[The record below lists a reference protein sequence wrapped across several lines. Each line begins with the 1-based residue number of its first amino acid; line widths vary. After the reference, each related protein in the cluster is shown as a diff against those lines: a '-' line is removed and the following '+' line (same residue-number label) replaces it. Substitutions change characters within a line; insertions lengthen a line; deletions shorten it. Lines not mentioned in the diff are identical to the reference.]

1 MELIDT
7 MLKKTTNFIK
17 GRHVLGIQDTT
28 ELNYQ
33 AHVNR
38 VRGLGTVGNGTDA
51 GLFLHPMLVVDAQE
65 GTCLGI
71 AGIKQWLRTEAAQK
85 EYPKQPIEE
94 KESYRWL
101 ETAQKSQ
108 EILSEADQVTIIAD
122 RESDIYEEWCRIP
135 NRHTHLLT
143 RACRDR
149 KLSNKWRLFDYV
161 SQLEVKGIYEI
172 KVPERIGK
180 RSAHTARLEIRYD
193 EIVILKPRKCSDKTA
208 PKKIQL
214 RVIDVREL
222 SETVIGKEAPIHWCL
237 LTTHVIE
244 SEEDALQIVNWYCQR
259 WNIEQL
265 FRTLKRQGLDIESSQ
280 VETGEGLLKLSLLAL
295 NAALQIMQLTLS
307 RKGKDQDIAI
317 IFTEK
322 ECRILSAVQK
332 RLEGKTEKQK
342 NPYCSKQLSWAAWI
356 IARLG
361 GWKGYASE
369 SPPGPITMSRGLRQF
384 KTLFDGWQLA
394 EMCA

>member
-180 RSAHTARLEIRYD
+180 RSTHTARLEIRYD

-208 PKKIQL
+208 PK
-214 RVIDVREL
+214 R
-222 SETVIGKEAPIHWCL
+222 
-237 LTTHVIE
+237 
-244 SEEDALQIVNWYCQR
+244 
-259 WNIEQL
+259 
-265 FRTLKRQGLDIESSQ
+265 SSY
-280 VETGEGLLKLSLLAL
+280 E
-295 NAALQIMQLTLS
+295 
-307 RKGKDQDIAI
+307 
-317 IFTEK
+317 
-322 ECRILSAVQK
+322 
-332 RLEGKTEKQK
+332 
-342 NPYCSKQLSWAAWI
+342 
-356 IARLG
+356 
-361 GWKGYASE
+361 
-369 SPPGPITMSRGLRQF
+369 
-384 KTLFDGWQLA
+384 
-394 EMCA
+394 